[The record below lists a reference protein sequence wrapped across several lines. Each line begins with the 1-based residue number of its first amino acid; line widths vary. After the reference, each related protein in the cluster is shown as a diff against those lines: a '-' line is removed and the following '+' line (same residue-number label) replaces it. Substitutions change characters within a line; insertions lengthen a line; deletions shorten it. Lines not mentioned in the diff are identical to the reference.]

1 MALPRH
7 KPLRPAQLPPRPRAA
22 GARRCEAEGC
32 SAATALLKPYCSQ
45 HFKQMPYVAS
55 VEAYLRT
62 NPDARGGASNDDTD

>member
-7 KPLRPAQLPPRPRAA
+7 KPLRPALLPESPRAA

-32 SAATALLKPYCSQ
+32 SASTALLKPYCSQ
-45 HFKQMPYVAS
+45 HFKRMPYVAS

-62 NPDARGGASNDDTD
+62 NPDACGGAAANDTD